1 MSQRQQVCV
10 LAGDGIGVEVTEA
23 VLPLFEA
30 LELPIDLK
38 FGDIGWSCWQKEG
51 NCIPDRTWNLINE
64 SNATLLGAITSK
76 PLREAEAELSSA
88 LRGTGRVYVSPV
100 IQLRQKLGLFANVR
114 PVTDVL
120 GNNRYRFSV
129 IRENTEG
136 LYAGLDFAS
145 IPQAFEPI
153 LAERERNGAP
163 WTRESCSDATMT
175 VRLQTRAGLLRLFR
189 FAFEHARQQGYD
201 RVTLAD
207 KPNVLRYSG
216 AFAREILESVAA
228 DFPDIQCSIDN
239 VDAVALWMVRRPER
253 FGVIVAEN
261 MFGDILSDLGAGVM
275 GGLGL
280 APSANIGAQGA
291 YFEPVHGSA
300 PAYAGQH
307 RANPSAMF
315 LSVALMLEHLGHAH
329 AAQAT
334 RNAVAQVARSDCRTY
349 DLGGTA
355 STFEVAT
362 AIVKQTLEGA
372 ALLDG
377 VTSRQSRNQDKHDL
391 KKGAHA

>member
-1 MSQRQQVCV
+1 MSARQKVCV
-10 LAGDGIGVEVTEA
+10 LPGDGIGIEVTEA
-23 VLPLFEA
+23 VLPLFDT
-30 LELPIDLK
+30 LNLPIDLS

-51 NCIPDRTWNLINE
+51 NCIPETTWNLISA

-76 PLREAEAELSSA
+76 PLREAEAELSPE

-100 IQLRQKLGLFANVR
+100 IQLRQKLGLYANVR

-120 GNNRYRFSV
+120 GDDRYRFSV

-145 IPQAFEPI
+145 IPPGFEAV

-163 WTRESCSDATMT
+163 WTREGPNDATMS
-175 VRLQTRAGLLRLFR
+175 VRLQTRAGLTRLFR
-189 FAFEHARQQGYD
+189 FAFEHAREQGFD

-216 AFAREILESVAA
+216 AFARDILESVAA
-228 DFPDIQCSIDN
+228 DYPDIHSNIDN

-300 PAYAGQH
+300 PAYAGQN

-315 LSVALMLEHLGHAH
+315 LTVALLLDHLGHGQ
-329 AAQAT
+329 AARAI
-334 RNAVAQVARSDCRTY
+334 RNAVSEVARSDQRTY
-349 DLGGTA
+349 DLGGSA
-355 STFEVAT
+355 STREVAA
-362 AIVKQTLEGA
+362 AILRHSLDWAERLDGAGAHRAPHAVKQ
-372 ALLDG
+372 
-377 VTSRQSRNQDKHDL
+377 
-391 KKGAHA
+391 GAHA